1 MFRRSAALPVA
12 TATAELDED
21 VVVIEGR
28 SLWRIGWSRLK
39 RDRVALVSGVALIVI
54 LLVAAFSSQL
64 IDLYGHQPSQ
74 FNSNLVS
81 NETTM
86 PYGSFG
92 GMSTTHWL
100 GVEPV
105 NGRDILARLL
115 AGLRTSLL
123 IALSA
128 TLISLVLGVLTGVV
142 SAYYG
147 GIFDIVMGLVLD
159 VVLTMP
165 GLLIAVSLV
174 TILSQS
180 PGLLGLS
187 GENLNIVLVIVV
199 LGFFGFAYL
208 GRLVR
213 GQVITLRETEFVLA
227 ARSLG
232 ASDLRIMT
240 KELLPNLMGPLVVWT
255 SLTVPTNILAESA
268 MSYLG
273 LGVQPP
279 TASWGGMI
287 SSAQDWYEVDPMGL
301 WCPGMALFVTVLTFN
316 LFGDGL
322 RDAFDPKST
331 Q

>member
-1 MFRRSAALPVA
+1 MRVTTRA
-12 TATAELDED
+12 TDAEDD
-21 VVVIEGR
+21 VVIEGR
-28 SLWRIGWSRLK
+28 SLWRIAWRRLK
-39 RDRVALVSGVALIVI
+39 QDRVALVSGVTLIAI
-54 LLVAAFSSQL
+54 LLVAIFASQL
-64 IDLYGHQPSQ
+64 LELYGQAPSQ
-74 FNSNLVS
+74 FHSNLI
-81 NETTM
+81 NNDTTM
-86 PYGSFG
+86 PKGSFG
-92 GMSTTHWL
+92 GISTTHWL

-105 NGRDILARLL
+105 SGRDVLARLI

-123 IALSA
+123 ISLSA
-128 TLISLVLGVLTGVV
+128 TLISVILGVLIGMV

-147 GIFDIVMGLVLD
+147 GLFDIIMVFLLD
-159 VVLTMP
+159 VLLTLP
-165 GLLIAVSLV
+165 FLLIALALVS
-174 TILSQS
+174 ILSQT
-180 PGLLGLS
+180 PELLGLS
-187 GENLNIVLVIVV
+187 GENLNIVLVIAV

-213 GQVITLRETEFVLA
+213 GQVISLREKEFVLA

-240 KELLPNLMGPLVVWT
+240 KELLPNLMGPLLVWT
-255 SLTVPTNILAESA
+255 TLSVPTCILAESA

-273 LGVQPP
+273 MGVQPP

-287 SSAQDWYEVDPMGL
+287 SSAQGWYEVEPMSL
-301 WCPGMALFVTVLTFN
+301 CCPGVALFVTVLSFN

>member
-1 MFRRSAALPVA
+1 MFQGSSNLRIA
-12 TATAELDED
+12 TGDAQVGDNS
-21 VVVIEGR
+21 VIEGK

-39 RDRVALVSGVALIVI
+39 QDRVALVGGVALIAI
-54 LLVAAFSSQL
+54 LLVAAFASQL
-64 IDLYGHQPSQ
+64 IELYGHQPSQ
-74 FNSNLVS
+74 FNSNLIS
-81 NETTM
+81 NDTTM
-86 PYGSFG
+86 PVGGFG
-92 GMSTTHWL
+92 GISSSHWL

-105 NGRDILARLL
+105 NGRDVLARLI

-128 TLISLVLGVLTGVV
+128 TLISLILGVLTGVV

-147 GIFDIVMGLVLD
+147 GILDISTVLVID
-159 VVLTMP
+159 VLLTLP
-165 GLLIAVSLV
+165 GLLIAVTLV
-174 TILSQS
+174 SILSQS
-180 PGLLGLS
+180 SGLLGLS
-187 GENLNIVLVIVV
+187 GENLNVVVVIAV

-208 GRLVR
+208 ARLVR
-213 GQVITLRETEFVLA
+213 GQVISLREEEFVLA

-232 ASDLRIMT
+232 ARDLRIITM
-240 KELLPNLMGPLVVWT
+240 ELMPNLMGPLLVWT
-255 SLTVPTNILAESA
+255 TLTVPTNILAESA

-287 SSAQDWYEVDPMGL
+287 SSAQGWYEADPMSL
-301 WCPGMALFVTVLTFN
+301 CCPGVALFITVLSFN